1 MTISFIPYILPAL
14 FSSIFIL
21 IYFGIYRA
29 IKISPRLL
37 EIVIGMTAVSM
48 GAIII
53 EPYAF
58 DFVGEILGLII
69 AAPIIEESLKFI
81 GTARKKDVQSGLAIG
96 LGFALTE
103 NMLYFHAFLSGYFTS
118 EGFSLLISTQAFIF
132 IIIRGIFDPLLH
144 SSLTGLSVRTWQKG
158 KRFWLPVAIAFHA
171 AYNFIAILGMTD
183 ISFLVIM
190 DIAVLAPA
198 VFLLLRKERKHEER
212 EEKEISKEETKEN
225 NMSEPQPEQAPP
237 PKIEVTTDLGS
248 MELDQLIDYLRKTS
262 SESGFEEIIKEAKID
277 TGGYEE
283 TLWIR
288 NATLISGARKT
299 TYTEIGPF
307 GAFVIG
313 GLAAI
318 SFVIVWVLFL

>member
-1 MTISFIPYILPAL
+1 MTVNFIPYILPAL
-14 FSSIFIL
+14 FSSMFIL
-21 IYFGIYRA
+21 AYGFVFKL
-29 IKISPRLL
+29 IKLQPRLL
-37 EIVIGMTAVSM
+37 EIVIGMTAVSIA
-48 GAIII
+48 AIII

-58 DFVGEILGLII
+58 DLVGEILGLII

-103 NMLYFHAFLSGYFTS
+103 NMLYFHAFISGYSTS
-118 EGFSLLISTQAFIF
+118 FGFSLLISTQAFIF

-144 SSLTGLSVRTWQKG
+144 SSLTGLSVRSWQKG
-158 KRFWLPVAIAFHA
+158 RRFWLPVAIGFHA
-171 AYNFIAILGMTD
+171 AYNFIAILGVTD
-183 ISFLVIM
+183 ISFLLIM
-190 DIAVLAPA
+190 DVAVLAPA
-198 VFLLLRKERKHEER
+198 VFLLLRKERKHEEH
-212 EEKEISKEETKEN
+212 EEIVMPKEESKEN
-225 NMSEPQPEQAPP
+225 NISEPQPEQAPP

-248 MELDQLIDYLRKTS
+248 MELDQLVDYLRKTS

-307 GAFVIG
+307 GAFLIG
-313 GLAAI
+313 GVAAV